1 MPRTT
6 TAMLLLTVASLAG
19 CTSAWITDP
28 SPAMASLIND
38 LKLEGF
44 KCKAGFSNIECRQ
57 IDALVEKSAK
67 ICSSEKGCEPQPCH
81 DVRLVYTI
89 TQARDGIPG
98 IAQTTER
105 TETRKLPSG
114 DMYSQERIADLKE
127 YCAIR

>member
-1 MPRTT
+1 MPKVT
-6 TAMLLLTVASLAG
+6 TAVLWLTFASLAG
-19 CTSAWITDP
+19 CTSAWISDP
-28 SPAMASLIND
+28 SPTTANLIND

-44 KCKAGFSNIECRQ
+44 KCKAGFSTIECRQ

-67 ICSSEKGCEPQPCH
+67 LCSSEKGCAPQPCH

-89 TQARDGIPG
+89 TQSRDGIPG

-105 TETRKLPSG
+105 TETRRLPSG

>member
-1 MPRTT
+1 MLKTT
-6 TAMLLLTVASLAG
+6 EAVLFGAFALLAG

-28 SPAMASLIND
+28 SPTTASLIND

-44 KCKAGFSNIECRQ
+44 KCKAGFSTIECRQ
-57 IDALVEKSAK
+57 TEALVEKSAK
-67 ICSSEKGCEPQPCH
+67 ICSSDKGCEPQPCH
-81 DVRLVYTI
+81 DVRLVYII

-98 IAQTTER
+98 ITQTTER

-127 YCAIR
+127 YCAIP